1 MYQSNIDELKNNPDY
16 VYLGNHRFMHK
27 DVHEK
32 ALKEFLDK
40 YENVTFIGEME
51 HPQSENIKEDYDE

>member
-1 MYQSNIDELKNNPDY
+1 MSQSNIDELKDNPDY
-16 VYLGNHRFMHK
+16 MYLGNHRFIRK

-40 YENVTFIGEME
+40 LDDVTFVGEME
-51 HPQSENIKEDYDE
+51 HPKSDNKEDNDE